1 MRKRIL
7 YNAFLFALSI
17 FILFLIFS
25 FKTERNPKGTGENL
39 PESAQPK
46 IFKNKRIVDGPY
58 IFYENENTVVRWVY
72 KNRMAERMVPLNGTW
87 LINRKFNLNL
97 KHNWLDIPDKQA
109 NYEQTY
115 QNIENIAVISDM
127 HGQFDLTVKLLKSN
141 HIIDNDCNWNFGN
154 GHLVVLG
161 DILDR
166 GPKVTELLWFVF
178 RLEKQAELSGGKV
191 HFLLGNHELMVL
203 NNDIRYIHEKYRK
216 SSELMGKTYTELFA
230 ENTFFGQW
238 LRTKPVMLKINDL
251 LFVHAGISPEFIE
264 RGYTIAETNQFF
276 IDSITGKSWK
286 EILNN
291 NDLTFLMDSNGPLW
305 YRDYF
310 ENQKVPEEFI
320 EGILKHFSTQHII
333 IGHTTLPNITPMFHN
348 KVIAIDSGIKSAD
361 YGEIL
366 IIKKNNYYRCTPIGT
381 SISF

>member
-161 DILDR
+161 DIFDR

-203 NNDIRYIHEKYRK
+203 NNDIRYIHEKYRE

-251 LFVHAGISPEFIE
+251 LFVHAGVSPEFIE
-264 RGYTIAETNQFF
+264 RGYTITETNQFF

-286 EILNN
+286 EILENE
-291 NDLTFLMDSNGPLW
+291 DLKFLMGSNGLVW
-305 YRDYF
+305 FRGYF
-310 ENQKVPEEFI
+310 KDEKFPKENIDQ
-320 EGILKHFSTQHII
+320 ILQYFNVKKII
-333 IGHTTLPNITPMFHN
+333 LGHTTLPNITPLFDM
-348 KVIAIDSGIKSAD
+348 KVIGIDAGIKDGD

-366 IIKKNNYYRCTPIGT
+366 IYKDKKLHRGTPNGAI
-381 SISF
+381 IDL